1 MPLHSDLEEGAQKIH
16 RWQRQGRR
24 WRQRGKAAEWRLVGT
39 ALNGKAQNLA
49 RPVFTMFHV
58 HVAVSAA
65 AAAAWHREPAYNA
78 YPGESTFSFPS
89 LRPLEIM
96 TRASTAKKATLA
108 AVEKV
113 LSQPVKIVTTA
124 RLVATNPCD

>member
-1 MPLHSDLEEGAQKIH
+1 
-16 RWQRQGRR
+16 
-24 WRQRGKAAEWRLVGT
+24 
-39 ALNGKAQNLA
+39 
-49 RPVFTMFHV
+49 
-58 HVAVSAA
+58 
-65 AAAAWHREPAYNA
+65 
-78 YPGESTFSFPS
+78 
-89 LRPLEIM
+89 M